1 MRLRQARQ
9 PKGKVKFT
17 SPIDANAS
25 LGEGQ
30 ANFSTIK
37 PMKQTSHIISIPAAI
52 ALAACAI
59 VASAEETQ
67 AHRQLL
73 LKKEITLPSNS
84 VQTKVIR
91 VQFPSGYKTPLH
103 THEGPGPRY
112 VLKGRLKIEDAGQ
125 TQVYGQGDVFWE
137 TGQEMTVENIGGDD
151 AEIVIFEL
159 APVK

>member
-1 MRLRQARQ
+1 ML
-9 PKGKVKFT
+9 
-17 SPIDANAS
+17 
-25 LGEGQ
+25 
-30 ANFSTIK
+30 
-37 PMKQTSHIISIPAAI
+37 
-52 ALAACAI
+52 
-59 VASAEETQ
+59 EETQ

-112 VLKGRLKIEDAGQ
+112 VLKGRLKIEDAGK

-137 TGQEMTVENIGGDD
+137 TGQEMTVENIGGGD

-159 APVK
+159 APAK

>member
-1 MRLRQARQ
+1 MRPRQARQ

-30 ANFSTIK
+30 ASFPAIK

-52 ALAACAI
+52 VLAACAI
-59 VASAEETQ
+59 VASAEETH

-73 LKKEITLPSNS
+73 LEKEATLPSNL
-84 VQTKVIR
+84 VKNRVIR

-112 VLKGRLKIEDAGQ
+112 VIKGRLKIEDAGQ
-125 TQVYGQGDVFWE
+125 TRVYGQGDVFWE
-137 TGQEMTVENIGGDD
+137 TGQEMTVENIGGGD

-159 APVK
+159 APAK

>member
-1 MRLRQARQ
+1 M
-9 PKGKVKFT
+9 
-17 SPIDANAS
+17 
-25 LGEGQ
+25 GEGQ
-30 ANFSTIK
+30 ANFPTIK
-37 PMKQTSHIISIPAAI
+37 PMKQTSHIITIPAAI

-137 TGQEMTVENIGGDD
+137 TGQEMTVENIGGGD

-159 APVK
+159 APAK

>member
-1 MRLRQARQ
+1 MKRTTHL
-9 PKGKVKFT
+9 
-17 SPIDANAS
+17 IS
-25 LGEGQ
+25 L
-30 ANFSTIK
+30 
-37 PMKQTSHIISIPAAI
+37 PAAI
-52 ALAACAI
+52 ALAVCAF
-59 VASAEETQ
+59 VANAEESQ

-73 LKKEITLPSNS
+73 LKKEVTLPSNL

-112 VLKGRLKIEDAGQ
+112 VIKGRLKIEDVGQ

-137 TGQEMTVENIGGDD
+137 TGQEMTVENIGGGD